1 MTFDKRLKAFRK
13 KHGISMEGMAREL
26 SVSYTTVSRWEKGQQ
41 PSFLYLEAF
50 ERVVKKYEDKN
61 D

>member
-26 SVSYTTVSRWEKGQQ
+26 GVSYSTINRWEKGQQ
-41 PSFLYLEAF
+41 PTFLYLEAF
-50 ERVVKKYEDKN
+50 ERVEKKYEDKK
-61 D
+61 